1 MNNPYSTYVFQYI
14 NDYERDA
21 GFKLEHGEIVE
32 FSALDEPRAWDEFEA
47 WAKLKEERVE
57 LVEILEVYRDE

>member
-1 MNNPYSTYVFQYI
+1 VFQYI
-14 NDYERDA
+14 NNHERDA

-32 FSALDEPRAWDEFEA
+32 FSALDEPRAWDAFDE

>member
-1 MNNPYSTYVFQYI
+1 MGNPYSTYVFQYI
-14 NDYERDA
+14 NNYEHDA

-32 FSALDEPRAWDEFEA
+32 FSALDEPRAWDAFDE

-57 LVEILEVYRDE
+57 LAEILEVYRNE

>member
-1 MNNPYSTYVFQYI
+1 MGNPYSTYVFQYI

-32 FSALDEPRAWDEFEA
+32 FLALDEPRAWDAFDD

-57 LVEILEVYRDE
+57 LVEILEVHRDD

>member
-1 MNNPYSTYVFQYI
+1 MGNPYSTYVFQYI
-14 NDYERDA
+14 NNHERDA
-21 GFKLEHGEIVE
+21 GFELKHGECVE
-32 FSALDEPRAWDEFEA
+32 FLALDEPRAWDQFEE

>member
-1 MNNPYSTYVFQYI
+1 MGNPYSTYVFQYI

-21 GFKLEHGEIVE
+21 GFELKHGEIVE
-32 FSALDEPRAWDEFEA
+32 FSALDEPRAWDAFDE